1 MATVISTLPCPHHC
15 PFSSQRL
22 QVSQGEESFP
32 KAIVNR
38 VREFPFFQIFQTMI
52 PMIPMVL
59 FYLCVRSGVDAE
71 SPSASGYM
79 PGQMPGQM
87 PVPESSWAQEEPTQ
101 QKSFAE
107 RVHEWAQLEDEAED
121 SYVVEWDVGFTGGGS
136 GKGGDGVTGG
146 GSGKGGGS
154 VIAQASGVTGKG

>member
-1 MATVISTLPCPHHC
+1 M
-15 PFSSQRL
+15 
-22 QVSQGEESFP
+22 SQGEESFP

-38 VREFPFFQIFQTMI
+38 VREFPFSQIFQTMI

-71 SPSASGYM
+71 SPSASGY
-79 PGQMPGQM
+79 MPGQM

-121 SYVVEWDVGFTGGGS
+121 SFVV
-136 GKGGDGVTGG
+136 
-146 GSGKGGGS
+146 
-154 VIAQASGVTGKG
+154 